1 MSLWG
6 RSCGAIDLFS
16 APQLAGCGQR
26 GHWGLEVQTTP
37 RARVNP
43 IDSAERAELAAVC
56 ARARRRILKMIH
68 AAGSGHPGGSFS
80 AIDIIT
86 VLYQRYLRFRPRE
99 PQWPD
104 RDRFVLSK
112 GHGAPALYA
121 ALFEAGYYDDEEVLQ
136 SLRRYGSP
144 LQGHP
149 VMGKLPGVEMTTG
162 SLGQGFSAAVGMA
175 LGVRLDG
182 RQSRIFSLLG
192 DGECDEGIIWEAT
205 MAAAHYKLDNLVA
218 VVDHNRFQIDGPNV
232 QIMDL
237 GDLAA
242 KFSAFGWATT
252 EIDGHDLDQICDAF
266 ECGIAVQGQ
275 PAMIIAHTKKGHG
288 VSFMDDNNRFHGI
301 APSDAELTAALK
313 ELGEQP

>member
-1 MSLWG
+1 M
-6 RSCGAIDLFS
+6 
-16 APQLAGCGQR
+16 
-26 GHWGLEVQTTP
+26 P
-37 RARVNP
+37 RAQVTP
-43 IDSAERAELAAVC
+43 IDSVQREELERIC
-56 ARARRRILKMIH
+56 TRARRRILRMIH

-86 VLYQRYLRFRPRE
+86 VLYQRYLRFRPAE
-99 PQWPD
+99 PQWPA

-121 ALFEAGYYDDEEVLQ
+121 ALFEAGYYDDEEVLL
-136 SLRRYGSP
+136 SLRKMGSP

-182 RQSRIFSLLG
+182 LESRIFTLLG
-192 DGECDEGIIWEAT
+192 DGECDEGIVWEAA

-218 VVDHNRFQIDGPNV
+218 VIDHNRFQIDGPNAT
-232 QIMDL
+232 IMDL

-242 KFSAFGWATT
+242 KFAAFGWATT
-252 EIDGHDLDQICDAF
+252 EIDGHDLDQICEAL
-266 ECGIAVQGQ
+266 EWGIALQGR
-275 PAMIIAHTKKGHG
+275 PAMIVAHTKKGHG
-288 VSFMDDNNRFHGI
+288 VSFMDDSNKFHGI
-301 APSDAELTAALK
+301 APTDAELAVALK
-313 ELGEQP
+313 ELEGPE